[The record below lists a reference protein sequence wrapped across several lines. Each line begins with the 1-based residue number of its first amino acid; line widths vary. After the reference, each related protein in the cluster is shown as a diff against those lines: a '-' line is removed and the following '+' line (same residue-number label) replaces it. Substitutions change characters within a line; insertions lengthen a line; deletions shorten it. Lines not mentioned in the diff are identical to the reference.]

1 MPAFVKELFS
11 FLSTGCEIN
20 TSNGEFTT
28 GTAWEGL
35 NSNYREVNVAFQ
47 DLAQDSLLNHY
58 RRLVQIRNQHSQLQ
72 TGDYLPFTTDCRLLY
87 PILRVDEDGA
97 MIVLANIGRLV
108 QESCTI
114 SLKESPLSGEYQVD
128 VILGEGAFDPIEFD
142 ENGAVI
148 DYQLPRDMDA
158 WEYFILQITP

>member
-1 MPAFVKELFS
+1 
-11 FLSTGCEIN
+11 
-20 TSNGEFTT
+20 
-28 GTAWEGL
+28 
-35 NSNYREVNVAFQ
+35 
-47 DLAQDSLLNHY
+47 
-58 RRLVQIRNQHSQLQ
+58 
-72 TGDYLPFTTDCRLLY
+72 
-87 PILRVDEDGA
+87 